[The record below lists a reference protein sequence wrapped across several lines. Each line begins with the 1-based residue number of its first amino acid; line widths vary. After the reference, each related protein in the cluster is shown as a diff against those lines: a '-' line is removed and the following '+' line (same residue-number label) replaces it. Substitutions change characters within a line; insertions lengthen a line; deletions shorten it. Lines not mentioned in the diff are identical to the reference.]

1 MPKILTRY
9 VSLWDFWVSFPN
21 ERCLL
26 MMMSLEVWF
35 LCGVLFATGSLRIGW
50 IGQELSK
57 GVAENVRDC
66 FYLSTVPQK
75 RCLDSLCVIKSSSQV
90 FGLGRPVVPSY
101 CNFPKLTTNLSH
113 LRSGQVCAGV
123 KLGSR
128 FLYYCWH
135 RRQEHC
141 RHKWDRHL
149 NNWQR
154 WELMETLLPPSLHV
168 FESQWHRF
176 LTVHYNVVGTLPS
189 PLSLCVRLCRFSNTS
204 MLRFTL
210 NPEPMAPQGGS
221 LSIRRL
227 SKYRPL
233 FIIVCCAFLPFAHWS
248 WRRRA
253 EWLSVN

>member
-101 CNFPKLTTNLSH
+101 CNFPKLTTDLSH

-141 RHKWDRHL
+141 PMGSTSQQRAAMGANGDSPLTPTSRFWITVTPFPNCPLKCCWDF
-149 NNWQR
+149 
-154 WELMETLLPPSLHV
+154 TVSP
-168 FESQWHRF
+168 
-176 LTVHYNVVGTLPS
+176 LTVCSVVSFLQHLYAAVYTEPRTHGASRGQPVHKEIIKVSTIIYYCL
-189 PLSLCVRLCRFSNTS
+189 LCF
-204 MLRFTL
+204 
-210 NPEPMAPQGGS
+210 PA
-221 LSIRRL
+221 I
-227 SKYRPL
+227 RPL
-233 FIIVCCAFLPFAHWS
+233 IMT
-248 WRRRA
+248 
-253 EWLSVN
+253 